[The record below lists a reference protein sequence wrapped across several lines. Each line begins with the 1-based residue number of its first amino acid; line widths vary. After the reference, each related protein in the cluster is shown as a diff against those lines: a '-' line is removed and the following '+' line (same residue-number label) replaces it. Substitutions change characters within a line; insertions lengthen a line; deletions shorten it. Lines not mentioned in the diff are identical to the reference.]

1 MAYKQKPGRGK
12 CTPFKAVEK
21 YTSSPLMNGEGEDEK
36 TKVRSKRKKD
46 LPQSDVGESGF
57 DKELF
62 KSPEGTRVVVKN
74 GEIYASHKPK
84 DPKTKKRNLSLRI
97 TPNDPKPKTKVESK
111 QGAPYGFN
119 LSNRKLKKEMKKYD
133 VKWKGRGEALKTLS
147 SIYKPNEKLG
157 TQDQITKTGT
167 TIDPFKFK

>member
-12 CTPFKAVEK
+12 SNPFKAMEK

-46 LPQSDVGESGF
+46 LPQSDVGESDT

-84 DPKTKKRNLSLRI
+84 DPKTKKLNLNIRI
-97 TPNDPKPKTKVESK
+97 TPNDPKPKTNVKST
-111 QGAPYGFN
+111 QGNPYGFN
-119 LSNRKLKKEMKKYD
+119 YTNKQLKTEMKKYD
-133 VKWKGRGEALKTLS
+133 VKWTGRGKALETLS
-147 SIYKPNEKLG
+147 SIKKPKEKLG
-157 TQDQITKTGT
+157 TQDQITKTRT
-167 TIDPFKFK
+167 TIDPFKF